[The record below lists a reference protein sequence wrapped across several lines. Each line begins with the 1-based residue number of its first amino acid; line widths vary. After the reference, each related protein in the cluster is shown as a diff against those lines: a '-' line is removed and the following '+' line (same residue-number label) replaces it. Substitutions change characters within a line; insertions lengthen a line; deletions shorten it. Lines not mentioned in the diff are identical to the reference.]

1 MRATWR
7 LATSSFSGRRLR
19 FSLLTGAVTMA
30 TSLVVAIACAI
41 ASLNAAME
49 LRVASSVGAA
59 DVRLT
64 HVGGRTFDRAEAAAI
79 ETWPAVDLAAPT
91 LEAPL
96 PLRNP
101 KLGENAVAAGR
112 GVIPS
117 VEYQL
122 RPLRLLEGRPV
133 ERPGEV
139 VLEEPLV
146 ERLGAA
152 LGDEINLLRF
162 GAPMRFTL
170 VGVAAPQPLAVLA
183 RPEAILTLEDLG
195 EASGEAGRISEIA
208 IALSGGTDVERF
220 IDRRQSELPEGLVLK
235 ASERITSGLD
245 RNLRSSQLG
254 LTLMSVLTF
263 IAAAFIILTG
273 LTTNVIERQRELAI
287 VRCIGG
293 GRAQVAAAQL
303 LIGAIIGLSGA
314 ALGAPLGVAIAWV
327 ASIVFEEQLPA
338 GLAISWMGVSL
349 ATAGSLI
356 AGLAGAA
363 WPAIASARVAP
374 LRALAA
380 RAHVTPRWAVPMA
393 ALVGAALVAL
403 QPILVTAPDDP
414 QMAFWLHV
422 VLGAPAMFIGYFLL
436 AALGVII
443 VAALLAPPLSLAL
456 RLPRRMLRRSAFASP
471 FRFGFTAGSLM
482 AGLALMTAIWT
493 EGSALLRDWIGAI
506 EFPEAF
512 VHALRGLDPEERA
525 RVEALPFVEET
536 VAISVM
542 SIEEE
547 LFGVRALQGV
557 GTNFIAFEPDPFFAM
572 TKLAWIEGEP
582 EYAIRRL
589 KEGGAVLVAR
599 EFKIARGVSA
609 GDDFT
614 ITDASGEEHTFE
626 VVGVV
631 TSPGLDIA
639 SRYFD
644 IGREYTRQSI
654 HAIMGSR
661 QDMIDRFGND
671 VIHLL
676 QIDLADDVD
685 DEQALVEIRRALG
698 STMLTAGSGR
708 EIKSVI
714 SKIGRSSMKVMSAVA
729 LVAILIACF
738 GVGQVVV
745 ASIDA
750 RRFEFGVLRAVG
762 AEGHLLTRL
771 IIGEVLIIA
780 FVASALGSALG
791 LHGAWTGLLMYR
803 NLAGLNL
810 SLVPPLGAI
819 GAGWAILFTM
829 TLAAAAPAALRL
841 SRRSPRELLSATRG

>member
-19 FSLLTGAVTMA
+19 FALLTGAVTMA

-49 LRVASSVGAA
+49 LRVSSTVGAA
-59 DVRLT
+59 DIQLA
-64 HVGGRTFDRAEAAAI
+64 HVGGRTFAREEVAEVAA
-79 ETWPAVDLAAPT
+79 WPAVALAAPT

-101 KLGENAVAAGR
+101 RTAEEVVAAGR
-112 GVIPS
+112 GILPA
-117 VEYQL
+117 VEYRL
-122 RPLRLLEGRPV
+122 RPLRLAEGRAV
-133 ERPGEV
+133 EAAGEV
-139 VLEEPLV
+139 VLEAPLV
-146 ERLGAA
+146 DKLGAKI
-152 LGDEINLLRF
+152 GDELDLLRF
-162 GAPMRFTL
+162 GEPMSFRL
-170 VGVAAPQPLAVLA
+170 VGVAAPQPLAMLA
-183 RPEAILTLEDLG
+183 RPEGVVFLDDLAEAAG
-195 EASGEAGRISEIA
+195 EQGRVSEIA
-208 IALSGGTDVERF
+208 LGLEKSADVSAF
-220 IDRRQSELPEGLVLK
+220 IERRQEELPEGLVLK
-235 ASERITSGLD
+235 ASERVTSGLD

-273 LTTNVIERQRELAI
+273 LTTSVVERQRELAI
-287 VRCIGG
+287 IRCIGG
-293 GRAQVAAAQL
+293 SRMQ
-303 LIGAIIGLSGA
+303 
-314 ALGAPLGVAIAWV
+314 VAIAQLIIGGV
-327 ASIVFEEQLPA
+327 IGLVGAAVGAPIGMAIAFAASIVFEEQLPA

-349 ATAGSLI
+349 AFAGALF

-363 WPAIASARVAP
+363 WPAIAAARVSP

-380 RAHVTPRWAVPMA
+380 RARSTPVWAVPLA
-393 ALVGAALVAL
+393 AVVGAALAAL
-403 QPILVTAPDDP
+403 QPVLVTAPDDP
-414 QMAFWLHV
+414 QVAFWLHV
-422 VLGAPAMFIGYFLL
+422 VFGAPAMFIGYFLL
-436 AALGVII
+436 AVPAVIV
-443 VAALLAPPLSLAL
+443 VAALLSPVLSAVLG
-456 RLPRRMLRRSAFASP
+456 LPRRMLRRAAFASP

-493 EGSALLRDWIGAI
+493 EGSALLRDWVGAI
-506 EFPEAF
+506 DFPEAF
-512 VHALRGLDPEERA
+512 VHALRGLEPEQRA
-525 RVEALPFVEET
+525 EIDALPFVEGT

-542 SIEEE
+542 SIQDE

-557 GTNFIAFEPDPFFAM
+557 GTNFIAFEPEPFFEM
-572 TKLAWIEGEP
+572 TRLAWIEGDP
-582 EYAIRRL
+582 DYAKRRL
-589 KEGGAVLVAR
+589 SEGGAILVAR

-614 ITDASGEEHTFE
+614 ITDASGTEHTFE

-631 TSPGLDIA
+631 TSPGIDIA

-661 QDMIDRFGND
+661 QDMIERFGND

-685 DEQALVEIRRALG
+685 DEAALAEIRLSVG
-698 STMLTAGSGR
+698 STLLTAGSGR

-714 SKIGRSSMKVMSAVA
+714 TKIGRSSMRVMSAVA

-771 IIGEVLIIA
+771 IVGEVLIIA
-780 FVASALGSALG
+780 FTASILGTALG

-810 SLVPPLGAI
+810 SLVPPVAAI
-819 GAGWAILFTM
+819 ASGWGILFAM
-829 TLAAAAPAALRL
+829 TLAAAAPAALRI
-841 SRRSPRELLSATRG
+841 SRRAPRELLAATRG